1 MIPQSLPFCQR
12 CGAQVPAGSKFCQ
25 KCGAPAVYSA
35 PAAPIVPAVS
45 SEPTVPSPPA
55 IPIAGSA
62 SSAPTVPVAPV
73 IPTAPAVSSAPTI
86 PSASLVSSAPA
97 VPSPPAVSTPPSATS
112 GTRGAGLTNFT
123 RLRQLYDQACAIQ
136 PPQRDAWLEQ
146 ACQGDAALLAEL
158 RGMLTARYDTF
169 LNQSP
174 PPPPQT
180 SALPNPSSMAPPAR
194 FIGAYRLL
202 RELGR
207 GGMGV
212 VYLAVRDD
220 GAFRKNVALK
230 LLLREQVNEEF
241 IQRFKQE
248 RQVLA
253 ALDHPNIAR
262 ILDGGD
268 APDGMPY
275 YVMEYVEGLPLDEYC
290 DQQRL
295 SLTGRIKTFQQVC
308 QAVDY
313 LHQNSIVHRDLK
325 PSNIMVSSDG
335 TVKLLD
341 FGIAKVMGIVAFS
354 PDLTASPHGAPMT
367 PAYAS
372 PEQIMGAPLQKTSD
386 VYALGAILYGLVTGR
401 SPYQGLDDKLAKL
414 ATRQE
419 PPPPS
424 GNIREDLRAT
434 ENTAQL
440 RRAML
445 GELDSIILMALRLD
459 PRERYQSSAEFAADL
474 QRFIEGQPVTA
485 HRASAARRSMRLL
498 KRRAAAIAVLAGF
511 LVLGGFGAWQ
521 WRRFEV
527 QKAEVAAREAEV
539 KGVLDRLEARLN
551 APQPVPDQ
559 VQDLQQFQR
568 AFGAQFAAVAANGSA
583 APQQRDALLDRGV
596 RYLDRV
602 KSSAPPD
609 PGLGIQL
616 ADAYQRLAV
625 LQINAAGSA
634 KPAAG
639 LKTYQKAAAVLSD
652 VSAQNPDDVR
662 ARERLAMVN
671 QQIKALGGAAEQPVV
686 PPPAVVTAPVEAPP
700 APVSK
705 AAPPPVASPAPATP
719 PPATPAAPAPPS
731 PAPPATPPPAPPPTG
746 LSSAARAELEDRLI
760 EVSSKV
766 QNADQTIEPVRQSLL
781 RSGQTLNTD
790 TQSAINLMHAN
801 LERAKRDIAAGNAA
815 SARDSLTAADALAAK
830 VLRSV
835 GR

>member
-1 MIPQSLPFCQR
+1 MTPNSAPFCQQ
-12 CGAQVPAGSKFCQ
+12 CGTQVPAGSKFCQ
-25 KCGAPAVYSA
+25 TCGAPAVYSA
-35 PAAPIVPAVS
+35 P
-45 SEPTVPSPPA
+45 
-55 IPIAGSA
+55 
-62 SSAPTVPVAPV
+62 
-73 IPTAPAVSSAPTI
+73 
-86 PSASLVSSAPA
+86 
-97 VPSPPAVSTPPSATS
+97 PPAVSTAPAAPASP
-112 GTRGAGLTNFT
+112 GLTNFT
-123 RLRQLYDQACAIQ
+123 RVRQLFDQASAVE
-136 PPQRDAWLEQ
+136 PSQRDAWLVQ

-158 RGMLTARYDTF
+158 RGMMTARFDTF
-169 LNQSP
+169 LAQSP
-174 PPPPQT
+174 PPPPAT
-180 SALPNPSSMAPPAR
+180 APNPPTSPHPAQL
-194 FIGAYRLL
+194 IGAYRVL

-220 GAFRKNVALK
+220 GTFRKNVALK

-275 YVMEYVEGLPLDEYC
+275 YVMEYVEGLPLDQYC

-325 PSNIMVSSDG
+325 PNNILVSSDG
-335 TVKLLD
+335 IVKLLD
-341 FGIAKVMGIVAFS
+341 FGIAKVMGIVSFS
-354 PDLTASPHGAPMT
+354 PELTTTPHGAPMT

-386 VYALGAILYGLVTGR
+386 IYSLGAILYGLVTGR
-401 SPYQGLDDKLAKL
+401 SPYQGVDDKLAKL

-424 GNIREDLRAT
+424 SNIREDLRST
-434 ENTAQL
+434 ETTAQL

-445 GELDSIILMALRLD
+445 GELDSIILMTLRLD
-459 PRERYQSSAEFAADL
+459 PRERYQSSAELSADL
-474 QRFIEGQPVTA
+474 QRFIDGQPVMA
-485 HRASAARRSMRLL
+485 HHASAARRSVRLL
-498 KRRAAAIAVLAGF
+498 KRKGAAIAVLAGF

-539 KGVLDRLEARLN
+539 QQVLDRLEARLN
-551 APQPVPDQ
+551 AGSSVPVPDQ
-559 VQDLQQFQR
+559 LHDLQQLQQ
-568 AFGAQFAAVAANGSA
+568 AFGARFAAVTAQGSG
-583 APQQRDALLDRGV
+583 APPQRDALLDRGV

-602 KSSAPPD
+602 QSSAPSD
-609 PGLGIQL
+609 PGLGIEI
-616 ADAYQRLAV
+616 ADAYQHLAV
-625 LQINAAGSA
+625 LQTSAAGTA

-639 LKTYQKAAAVLSD
+639 LNTYQKAAAVLSS
-652 VSAQNPDDVR
+652 VSGQNPDDAR
-662 ARERLAMVN
+662 ARDQLAKVN
-671 QQIKALGGAAEQPVV
+671 QQIRSLGGTPPVV
-686 PPPAVVTAPVEAPP
+686 PAPVVVQPPEPAPP
-700 APVSK
+700 APAISK
-705 AAPPPVASPAPATP
+705 APPPRPATT
-719 PPATPAAPAPPS
+719 AVTP
-731 PAPPATPPPAPPPTG
+731 PPPAPPVAAPPPPVAAPPTSG
-746 LSSAARAELEDRLI
+746 LSNAARAELDDRLI

-766 QNADQTIEPVRQSLL
+766 QIADQTIEPVRQSLS
-781 RSGQTLNTD
+781 RTGQTLSSD

-815 SARDSLTAADALAAK
+815 SAKDSLTAADALATK
-830 VLRSV
+830 VLKSV

>member
-1 MIPQSLPFCQR
+1 
-12 CGAQVPAGSKFCQ
+12 
-25 KCGAPAVYSA
+25 
-35 PAAPIVPAVS
+35 
-45 SEPTVPSPPA
+45 
-55 IPIAGSA
+55 
-62 SSAPTVPVAPV
+62 
-73 IPTAPAVSSAPTI
+73 
-86 PSASLVSSAPA
+86 
-97 VPSPPAVSTPPSATS
+97 
-112 GTRGAGLTNFT
+112 
-123 RLRQLYDQACAIQ
+123 
-136 PPQRDAWLEQ
+136 
-146 ACQGDAALLAEL
+146 
-158 RGMLTARYDTF
+158 
-169 LNQSP
+169 
-174 PPPPQT
+174 
-180 SALPNPSSMAPPAR
+180 
-194 FIGAYRLL
+194 
-202 RELGR
+202 
-207 GGMGV
+207 
-212 VYLAVRDD
+212 
-220 GAFRKNVALK
+220 
-230 LLLREQVNEEF
+230 
-241 IQRFKQE
+241 
-248 RQVLA
+248 
-253 ALDHPNIAR
+253 
-262 ILDGGD
+262 
-268 APDGMPY
+268 
-275 YVMEYVEGLPLDEYC
+275 
-290 DQQRL
+290 
-295 SLTGRIKTFQQVC
+295 
-308 QAVDY
+308 
-313 LHQNSIVHRDLK
+313 
-325 PSNIMVSSDG
+325 
-335 TVKLLD
+335 VKLLD

-354 PDLTASPHGAPMT
+354 PDLTTTPHGAPMT

-386 VYALGAILYGLVTGR
+386 IYSLGAILYGLVTGR

-419 PPPPS
+419 PQPPS
-424 GNIREDLRAT
+424 GNIREDLKAT
-434 ENTAQL
+434 ESTAQL

-445 GELDSIILMALRLD
+445 GELDSIILMALRVD

-474 QRFIEGQPVTA
+474 QRFIEGQPVIA

-498 KRRAAAIAVLAGF
+498 KRKAAAIAVLAGF

-551 APQPVPDQ
+551 AGPAGAPQPVPEQ

-568 AFGAQFAAVAANGSA
+568 AFGTQFAAVAANGAA

-602 KSSAPPD
+602 KSSAPAD
-609 PGLGIQL
+609 PALGIQL

-671 QQIKALGGAAEQPVV
+671 LQIKNLGGTAEQPVV
-686 PPPAVVTAPVEAPP
+686 PPPAVVTAPVEAAPP

-705 AAPPPVASPAPATP
+705 AAPPPVSSPAPAP
-719 PPATPAAPAPPS
+719 QPPAPPATPAVAPPS
-731 PAPPATPPPAPPPTG
+731 PAPPPPAPSPTG

-781 RSGQTLNTD
+781 RSGQTLNPD

-815 SARDSLTAADALAAK
+815 SAKDSLTAADALATK